1 MTHRRAANSSHAP
14 SCGAVR
20 AAALLTVALVVA
32 AAGAAGRAGAEDA
45 QPAAL
50 DAPYRAPYLPTDDA
64 VDLQDVPSRRDPGV
78 MEMLRS
84 RKALESS
91 PRDLSAALRLADA
104 YIDFGRE
111 VGDAH
116 YAGYAEAV
124 IAPWVGSSQPPAGA
138 LLRQATILQ
147 YRHEFA
153 PARALLRRTLGLDRG
168 NAQAWLDL
176 ATLDMVQGDYAAAG
190 RDCVEVSAGAGV
202 EWGVACSASLR
213 SYRGQ
218 ARQSLALLDQI
229 ESGAE
234 HRVAGGPAGYRI
246 WTLGLGAEAAERI
259 GAWSIAEDHY
269 RRALALKPED
279 NFLLVG
285 YADFLLDR
293 GRPREVLTL
302 LGAHSQSDT
311 AFLRLALAKAA
322 LHDPDASRYAWIM
335 AARFEALRQRGS
347 DFFGREQARFALE
360 LQHDPATALEL
371 ARQNWTQQREPW
383 DTRLL
388 LAAALAAERP
398 RAAAE
403 ALAFVQTNHLEDPVI
418 GGLAEELRTRIE
430 SSAAVLP

>member
-1 MTHRRAANSSHAP
+1 
-14 SCGAVR
+14 
-20 AAALLTVALVVA
+20 
-32 AAGAAGRAGAEDA
+32 
-45 QPAAL
+45 L
-50 DAPYRAPYLPTDDA
+50 DAAPQ
-64 VDLQDVPSRRDPGV
+64 DL
-78 MEMLRS
+78 
-84 RKALESS
+84 A
-91 PRDLSAALRLADA
+91 AALRLADA

-124 IAPWVGSSQPPAGA
+124 IAPWVNSPEPPADA

-153 PARALLRRTLGLDRG
+153 PARALLRRTLGLDPG
-168 NAQAWLDL
+168 NAQAWLTL

-190 RDCVEVSAGAGV
+190 RDCVNVSTGAGV
-202 EWGVACSASLR
+202 EWGLACSASLR

-229 ESGAE
+229 ATGGERRDA
-234 HRVAGGPAGYRI
+234 RVPAGYRV
-246 WTLGLGAEAAERI
+246 WTLGLGAEAAERL
-259 GAWSIAEDHY
+259 GDWSLAEDHY
-269 RRALALKPED
+269 RKALALKPED
-279 NFLLVG
+279 NFLLVA

-302 LGAHSQSDT
+302 LGAHAQSDT

-322 LHDPDASRYAWIM
+322 LHDPDAPRYAWIM
-335 AARFEALRQRGS
+335 AARFEALRLRGS

-360 LQHDPATALEL
+360 LQRDPAAALEL

-388 LAAALAAERP
+388 LAAALAAGQP
-398 RAAAE
+398 QAAAE
-403 ALAFVQTNHLEDPVI
+403 ALAFVATNRLEDPAI
-418 GGLAEELRTRIE
+418 GALAQELRARLKL
-430 SSAAVLP
+430 SAAALP